1 MKKTYL
7 LILIFSICANAQKIR
22 GFGSI
27 ASFYDRKFE
36 QNIFVAADAGLEIKL
51 SKKFRPEIGFS
62 AYYGSLRDQNT
73 LNNFDE
79 ITNLLSQN
87 FLAIGLTIRPKFC
100 LAGSETD
107 GDVLFQMFP
116 IYSITNV
123 RAKGNFYTYDL
134 SNNNKTINEQD
145 TFSETRQSIGV
156 GFGVFIDFVNKN
168 DSMALNLI
176 FNNINFGN
184 ALSKL
189 KFANNPIATNN
200 VIGLELKYYFGFSG
214 NKKK

>member
-1 MKKTYL
+1 M
-7 LILIFSICANAQKIR
+7 N
-22 GFGSI
+22 
-27 ASFYDRKFE
+27 D
-36 QNIFVAADAGLEIKL
+36 
-51 SKKFRPEIGFS
+51 
-62 AYYGSLRDQNT
+62 
-73 LNNFDE
+73 FDE

-87 FLAIGLTIRPKFC
+87 FVAIGLTIRPKFC

-176 FNNINFGN
+176 FNNINFGKS
-184 ALSKL
+184 LSKL

-200 VIGLELKYYFGFSG
+200 VIGLELKYYFCFSG
-214 NKKK
+214 NKKN